1 MATRYNLLRRMV
13 WIKDKVCVIS
23 DGAKGIGFGIAKL
36 WAREGGI
43 SVILSRLTMDKDL
56 ENEFKNL
63 YENFGFYQID
73 LKEYEKIKK
82 LIGEIY
88 QKYGLIYALVNNA
101 DANDNLHIKNS
112 STKDLIKFYENNLF
126 HYYTLAKECLPYI
139 KKEKGS
145 VLVSQTALIRQNECL
160 RLSKSR
166 SNRLYKRVACAFA
179 KNEVRTNA
187 LSPAEVITSL
197 YEKWL

>member
-23 DGAKGIGFGIAKL
+23 NGAKGIGLGIAKL

-73 LKEYEKIKK
+73 LKEYEKNKK

-88 QKYGLIYALVNNA
+88 QKYGSIYALVNNA
-101 DANDNLHIKNS
+101 GANDNLHIKNS
-112 STKDLIKFYENNLF
+112 STKDLIKSYENNLF

-139 KKEKGS
+139 KKEKDS
-145 VLVSQTALIRQNECL
+145 VLVSKTALIGQNECL

-166 SNRLYKRVACAFA
+166 LNRLYKRVGLCLC
-179 KNEVRTNA
+179 K
-187 LSPAEVITSL
+187 
-197 YEKWL
+197 K

>member
-1 MATRYNLLRRMV
+1 MV

-23 DGAKGIGFGIAKL
+23 DGAKGIGLDIAKL

-145 VLVSQTALIRQNECL
+145 VLVSKTALTGQGRTSAYASAKAAQISFTREW
-160 RLSKSR
+160 
-166 SNRLYKRVACAFA
+166 ACAFA
-179 KNEVRTNA
+179 KNEVRANA